1 MRCYDRV
8 LIETKLWMLT
18 AALAT
23 TLHRG
28 EQQQQQQQQQQL
40 GWPGRNGAK
49 RA

>member
-28 EQQQQQQQQQQL
+28 EQQQQQQQQL